1 MFKDKNET
9 LLLFILAGIQFTHI
23 VDFMIIMPLGP
34 TLMRFFLIGPKE
46 FGLLVSSY
54 TLSAGVSG
62 LLSIFYVD
70 KFDRKHVLL
79 LTYLGFILG
88 TLFCGL
94 ADTYIWLILARVA
107 TGAFGGVTNATIF
120 SIVSDIIPFER
131 RGKASG
137 IIMSAFSLATVLGVP
152 IGLLIASQWNWKTP
166 FLSLVLLCIII
177 WIISFVILPNVR
189 EHLSAEVQKAHHTLF
204 ALLKDKNV
212 ILAFLF
218 MSSLM
223 LAGFSVIP
231 FISPYL
237 VANVKILE
245 SELSYIYFVGG
256 VTTLFTANL
265 IGKLADKLGKKETFL
280 TIASISTIPIGLITN
295 LGQVGLVLTLGVTTL
310 FFVFVSGR
318 MVPAIAILSSVVSS
332 EKRGIF
338 LSLNTSVQQFASAF
352 ASFLSSSI
360 IGKNF
365 HEELT
370 NYWMVGIVGLI
381 FSFVSI
387 YISQKIKII
396 E

>member
-1 MFKDKNET
+1 MFKNKNET

-166 FLSLVLLCIII
+166 FLILVLLCIII